1 MKGSTGPRPTAHLS
15 KSVSHQ
21 LNSYALAA
29 SAAGVSLLA
38 LAQPA
43 EAKIVYTRAH
53 TKIPAKIHVG
63 LSLTHDGVRDL
74 SFFWGSYSSI
84 GSLGFRVYPVESKR
98 VIGYQGI
105 GRSVFCA
112 SALTSGV
119 VVGPKDDFMPPRG
132 GRLLVNMWVGFVTDG
147 NGTDSYGRWRDVER
161 GYLGVKFSDKG
172 KTHYGWVRL
181 NVKETKIGDG
191 IDAVI
196 TGYAYETIP
205 NKPIIAGQTKDQN
218 MITAQPASL
227 GHLAR
232 GASAIPAWRA
242 QHSAH

>member
-1 MKGSTGPRPTAHLS
+1 MKRTSRLPSNLS
-15 KSVSHQ
+15 ESLHQ
-21 LNSYALAA
+21 RLHSYALAA

-38 LAQPA
+38 LAQPS
-43 EAKIVYTRAH
+43 EAKIVYTRVH
-53 TKIPAKIHVG
+53 TKIPANTHVG

-74 SFFWGSYSSI
+74 SFFWRSYSSN
-84 GSLGFRVYPVESKR
+84 GSLGLRVYPVEPKG
-98 VIGYQGI
+98 VIGYQGA

-119 VVGPKDDFMPPRG
+119 VVGPKDNFMPPRG
-132 GRLLVNMWVGFVTDG
+132 GRQLVNMWVGFVTDG

-196 TGYAYETIP
+196 SGYAYETIP
-205 NKPIIAGQTKDQN
+205 NKPIITGETKGPDVV
-218 MITAQPASL
+218 TVQPASL
-227 GHLAR
+227 GHLAH
-232 GASAIPAWRA
+232 GAAAIPGWRA
-242 QHSAH
+242 ER